1 MRSPIRRPPTV
12 ALSTA
17 PFSAPFPARL
27 AALLALLLAVSL
39 LLWPRPA
46 SAAEPSLLRV
56 ALIVQDAAASM
67 RFYELLG
74 YRVEMDQTNPRKPEG
89 NFFPLNV
96 PATQTRLVIMA
107 SAGGEG
113 GRIGLVEFSA
123 PSPADNRRDPERT
136 GRGDPVL
143 VFDVTDAEAIH
154 ARLRDAGVRILE
166 PPQVYVSKKL
176 AADGTPMR
184 GRVFHVRDPDGYLVE
199 LLEAPKP
206 AR

>member
-1 MRSPIRRPPTV
+1 MRSPLRRP
-12 ALSTA
+12 LL
-17 PFSAPFPARL
+17 ARTLLAVLPL
-27 AALLALLLAVSL
+27 AALLPLLLV
-39 LLWPRPA
+39 LWPRPA
-46 SAAEPSLLRV
+46 WTAEPSLLRV

-74 YRVEMDQTNPRKPEG
+74 YRTEMDQTNPRKPEG

-107 SAGGEG
+107 SAGGDG

-143 VFDVTDAEAIH
+143 VFDVADAEAIH
-154 ARLRDAGVRILE
+154 LRLRDAGVRILE
-166 PPQVYVSKKL
+166 PPQVYISKKT

>member
-1 MRSPIRRPPTV
+1 MDLGILAWGDTGWGDELARGVLTTV
-12 ALSTA
+12 AIATAAYLVGTLLGIFLATMKLSG
-17 PFSAPFPARL
+17 
-27 AALLALLLAVSL
+27 
-39 LLWPRPA
+39 
-46 SAAEPSLLRV
+46 SAA
-56 ALIVQDAAASM
+56 
-67 RFYELLG
+67 
-74 YRVEMDQTNPRKPEG
+74 
-89 NFFPLNV
+89 LNV

-154 ARLRDAGVRILE
+154 ARLRDAGARILE